1 MSKKVL
7 VIDDQPLEGEMIELI
22 LKRER
27 PDAVYCGQALNAPD
41 GIRMAAASRPDLIF
55 LDIRMPG
62 MDGLS
67 AIAPLRAAC
76 PEAQIVMLTAF
87 DDFSSLRTAMR
98 AGTADYLLKPIR
110 PADILGALDAC
121 AAQSAP
127 EPKAVRA
134 DEAAAASA
142 ALTEAVRLGD
152 RARADAAAQ
161 RYLSA
166 FGVLDEANVIYVSVR
181 CMEWASGLAASA
193 EQPVDGL
200 TYYYQE
206 FVRAATSARQP
217 EQLAGHFSEFV
228 RKAAELYGHAAG
240 DVAYLQVARAKEYVS
255 EHFHEPLLLSDV
267 AQSLY
272 LSTAYFSR
280 LFKEKAGMTFSDYLA
295 QVRIDHARRLLATT
309 DLSIAEVA
317 AAIGYQEANSFS
329 RLFKTRTGASPSDY
343 RAAQHQR

>member
-1 MSKKVL
+1 MRRVL

-22 LKRER
+22 LRRER
-27 PDAVYCGQALNAPD
+27 PDAVYCGQALNASD
-41 GIRMAAASRPDLIF
+41 GIRMAASAQPDLIF

-87 DDFSSLRTAMR
+87 DDFSSLRSAMR

-121 AAQSAP
+121 DRKGAMQAAPSGGDDLP
-127 EPKAVRA
+127 
-134 DEAAAASA
+134 AASA
-142 ALTEAVRLGD
+142 ALTDAVRLGD
-152 RARADAAAQ
+152 RQKAEAAAQ
-161 RYLSA
+161 RYLA
-166 FGVLDEANVIYVSVR
+166 VFGELDETNVIHVSVR
-181 CMEWASGLAASA
+181 CMEWASGLAAQP

-206 FVRAATSARQP
+206 FVRAATSAKKP
-217 EQLAGHFSEFV
+217 DQLAGHFCEFV

-255 EHFHEPLLLSDV
+255 EHFHEALLLSDV

-329 RLFKTRTGASPSDY
+329 RLFKTRTGVSPSDY